1 MKGLKVATI
10 VGARPQFIKAA
21 AISRAIACH
30 NATCPERPMT
40 EVLIHTGQHYDCEMS
55 GVFFRDLGLPEPAHH
70 LAVGSGPHGAQTGE
84 MLKRVEATLLDER
97 PELVLVHGDTNSTL
111 AGALAAA
118 KLHMPVAHV
127 EAGLRSYNRYMPE
140 EINRVVTDH
149 LSTWLFCPTETAVK
163 NLGREGLAVGVHLVG
178 DVMYESLLHNL
189 RPAGEN
195 SRVLESLGL
204 RPDGYALATV
214 HRAENTEDPVRL
226 RAIFTALGKISEML
240 PVLCPLHPR
249 TRRALT
255 VLGPD
260 GLAFGLRLIDP
271 LDYFDMLQ
279 AEHHARVVLT
289 DSGGVQKEAYWLGV
303 PCVTLR
309 DETEWVET
317 LEEGRNILT
326 GADSDRIVAV
336 VERVLQCPRFS
347 RPSVK
352 PIGAAQA
359 IVGRLLDVRE

>member
-84 MLKRVEATLLDER
+84 MLKRVEATLVDER
-97 PELVLVHGDTNSTL
+97 PDLVLVHGDTNSTL

-118 KLHMPVAHV
+118 KLHIPVAHV
-127 EAGLRSYNRYMPE
+127 EAGLRSRNRHAPE

-163 NLGREGLAVGVHLVG
+163 NLGREGLAVGVCLVG
-178 DVMYESLLHNL
+178 DVMYESLFHNL
-189 RPAGEN
+189 RLNRETPGL
-195 SRVLESLGL
+195 LERLGL

-214 HRAENTEDPVRL
+214 HREDNTEDLVRL
-226 RAIFTALGKISEML
+226 RAIFGALGKISEIL

-249 TRRALT
+249 TRRALEG
-255 VLGPD
+255 LGPD
-260 GLAFGLRLIDP
+260 GLPLDLQLIDP
-271 LDYFDMLQ
+271 LGYFDMLH

-309 DETEWVET
+309 GETEWAET
-317 LEEGRNILT
+317 LEEDRNILT
-326 GADSDRIVAV
+326 GADSERIVAV
-336 VERVLQCPRFS
+336 VERALRCPRFS

-352 PIGAAQA
+352 PIGAAGA
-359 IVGRLLDVRE
+359 IVRNLLF